1 MVFYIGKHP
10 LKAAPRR
17 SGVESESQDWATR
30 MAALARQA
38 RHPALQAFYQA
49 GAVPSDT
56 AIDQVP
62 LLAMDFETTGIDAR
76 RNDIVSI
83 GLVPMTLQRIRLL
96 HSQHWLLK
104 PRTALRDE
112 SVVIH
117 GITHS
122 EVAKAPDLN
131 ALFITLLERMAGHV
145 LVVHHRGIERQFLDA
160 ALKRRIGEGIVF
172 PCIDTLAL
180 EARLHRHSS
189 VSLAARLLMGRKRVS
204 LRLPESRARYNL
216 PHYPAH
222 NALTDALACAE
233 LLQAQIAWHYDAKT
247 PVEALWC

>member
-1 MVFYIGKHP
+1 MFYIGKHP
-10 LKAAPRR
+10 LKTAPCP
-17 SGVESESQDWATR
+17 SLPWPEK
-30 MAALARQA
+30 MAELARQA
-38 RHPALQAFYQA
+38 QHPALRAFYRA
-49 GAVPSDT
+49 GTVAPDT
-56 AIDQVP
+56 TIDRVP
-62 LLAMDFETTGIDAR
+62 LLAMDFETTGLSAR
-76 RNDIVSI
+76 RDDIVSI
-83 GLVPMTLQRIRLL
+83 GLVPMSLERIRLRD
-96 HSQHWLLK
+96 SRHWLLK

-131 ALFITLLERMAGHV
+131 TLFITLLEQMAGKV

-160 ALKRRIGEGIVF
+160 ALKRRIGEGIHF

-180 EARLHRHSS
+180 EARLHRRHTMNP
-189 VSLAARLLMGRKRVS
+189 VARLFGYRKPVS

-222 NALTDALACAE
+222 HALTDALACAE
-233 LLQAQIAWHYDAKT
+233 LLQAQIAWHYAAET
-247 PVEALWC
+247 PIEALWC

>member
-10 LKAAPRR
+10 LKATPRC
-17 SGVESESQDWATR
+17 SGIESESPDWPTR

-49 GAVPSDT
+49 GAVAPDT

-83 GLVPMTLQRIRLL
+83 GLVPMTLQRIRLR

-145 LVVHHRGIERQFLDA
+145 LVVHHRGIERQFLDT
-160 ALKRRIGEGIVF
+160 ALKRRIGEGIAF

-180 EARLHRHSS
+180 EARLHRRGAI
-189 VSLAARLLMGRKRVS
+189 SLAARLLMGRKQVS

-233 LLQAQIAWHYDAKT
+233 LLQAQVAWHYSGDT
-247 PVEALWC
+247 PVGALWC